1 MTAKLLGRKQEKLD
15 ENRRRNEEA
24 DSLLIGMCL
33 RKVFDWTTITSLA
46 ASGCHSL
53 RFRSCASRCSRG
65 QIDVCTKMTTPS
77 PLVTLR
83 GKIDALEAEIL
94 DTKKT
99 LAEAQAPA
107 DITFWRQQLGDL
119 NKEKIIL
126 REQETILLRGQM
138 SGGH

>member
-1 MTAKLLGRKQEKLD
+1 MPTQ
-15 ENRRRNEEA
+15 
-24 DSLLIGMCL
+24 S
-33 RKVFDWTTITSLA
+33 
-46 ASGCHSL
+46 
-53 RFRSCASRCSRG
+53 SRG

-126 REQETILLRGQM
+126 REQETILLRGQV
-138 SGGH
+138 SGEH